1 MKKFLLVALL
11 ALGLIA
17 CSKEE
22 EMPAEAPAVE
32 ASAPAAEEA
41 SAPAA
46 EAASAPEASAVAAS
60 EASAAQ

>member
-1 MKKFLLVALL
+1 MKKFLFVALL
-11 ALGLIA
+11 SLGLIA

-22 EMPAEAPAVE
+22 AVPVEAPAV
-32 ASAPAAEEA
+32 EA

-46 EAASAPEASAVAAS
+46 EAASAPEAEASAVAAS